1 MSTSTT
7 PRHRPKSHAV
17 PHERFSIS
25 LPVTEIRDLDREAE
39 KLQTSRNA
47 IINRRYQL
55 GKQAELEANAEVTN
69 Q

>member
-7 PRHRPKSHAV
+7 PRYRPKSHAV

-25 LPVTEIRDLDREAE
+25 LPVTEIRDLDQEAD
-39 KLQTSRNA
+39 KLNISRNA
-47 IINRRYQL
+47 IVNRRYLL
-55 GKQAELEANAEVTN
+55 GKQAELEANAEATN